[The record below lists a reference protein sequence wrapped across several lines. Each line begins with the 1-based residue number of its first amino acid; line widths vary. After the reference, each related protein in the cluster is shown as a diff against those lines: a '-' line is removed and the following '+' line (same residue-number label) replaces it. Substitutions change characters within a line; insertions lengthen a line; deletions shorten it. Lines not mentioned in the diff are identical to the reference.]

1 MRIVTIDPSMRHT
14 ALVAFDLN
22 VETGVA
28 TVCDSITINTEKT
41 TDKRVRASSDLI
53 ASCRDLHKGAMAFIQ
68 KHSPV
73 LIFAETPSGS
83 QSASGMK
90 SYGISCFLLGTITP
104 SPIEVTP
111 IEVKKASVGEKT
123 ASKKEMIAW
132 AFKKHPELDWKL
144 DRSGVPQATTE
155 EHKADA
161 VAVLYAGMKTAD
173 YSRAREFML
182 SAPNTGRA

>member
-14 ALVAFDLN
+14 ALVAFDLD

-28 TVCDSITINTEKT
+28 IVCDSITINTEKT

-53 ASCRDLHKGAMAFIQ
+53 SSCRDLYNGARRFIQ
-68 KHSPV
+68 EHAPV

-90 SYGISCFLLGTITP
+90 SYGVSCFLLGTIVP

-132 AFKKHPELDWKL
+132 AFKKHPELNWKMGADGL
-144 DRSGVPQATTE
+144 PQVTTE

-161 VAVLYAGMKTAD
+161 VAVLYAGMKTAE

-182 SAPNTGRA
+182 STPRHV